1 MMVMMIIM
9 LKALRIS
16 HYLKDGGKDCFS
28 LIRILSKQSK
38 HAKILEIDELVNSIN
53 DNDKIINNMVTF

>member
-28 LIRILSKQSK
+28 LIRILSIAKQTCK
-38 HAKILEIDELVNSIN
+38 NIGDR
-53 DNDKIINNMVTF
+53 